1 MTDRKPIA
9 AGKSSFEIIDER
21 AVFDQL
27 QLKGGEVVVDA
38 GSGVGNYALALA
50 GSAGSGSRIYAFD
63 LWREGIDELNRR
75 IAGSGL
81 ENLTAD
87 LADVSQGIPLG
98 DGAAD
103 VLLMVTVLHDLVED
117 GKGDGALREA
127 ARVLKPGGRLVIVEF
142 NKTEGSPGPPLHVR
156 LSPDELDQLV
166 VPFGF
171 AKTGSTAAGPHAYVS
186 TYRREPAGA

>member
-1 MTDRKPIA
+1 MNRKPIA
-9 AGKSSFEIIDER
+9 AGKSSFEIINEQ

-38 GSGVGNYALALA
+38 GSGAGNYAVALA
-50 GSAGSGSRIYAFD
+50 GSAGSRSRIYAFD

-75 IAGSGL
+75 IAENGL
-81 ENLTAD
+81 KNLTAD

-117 GKGDGALREA
+117 GKGQGALREA
-127 ARVLKPGGRLVIVEF
+127 ARVLRPEGRLVIVEF
-142 NKTEGSPGPPLHVR
+142 NKEEGTPGPPLPIR
-156 LSPDELDQLV
+156 LAPEELDGLV
-166 VPFGF
+166 EPFGF
-171 AKTGSTAAGPHAYVS
+171 TGLSRAKAGPYAYVS
-186 TYRREPAGA
+186 TYRRETPRA